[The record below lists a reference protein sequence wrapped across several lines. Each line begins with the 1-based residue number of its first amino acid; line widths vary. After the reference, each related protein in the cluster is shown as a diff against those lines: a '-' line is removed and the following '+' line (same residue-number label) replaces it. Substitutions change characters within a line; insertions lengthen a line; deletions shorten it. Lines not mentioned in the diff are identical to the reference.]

1 MLVVFV
7 VLAVLVVHIL
17 HGVLCVLRVAL
28 LLRASLL
35 VVQMLHV
42 LCNVRDLDEMIFFFP
57 RTLGNED
64 TAVLQVA
71 IHRTV
76 SQVRS
81 RPCRA
86 PSGLRGR
93 KRSTAKRR

>member
-1 MLVVFV
+1 MI
-7 VLAVLVVHIL
+7 VLAVF
-17 HGVLCVLRVAL
+17 

-42 LCNVRDLDEMIFFFP
+42 LCNVRDLDEVIFFFP

-71 IHRTV
+71 IV
-76 SQVRS
+76 QSVR
-81 RPCRA
+81 
-86 PSGLRGR
+86 
-93 KRSTAKRR
+93 

>member
-1 MLVVFV
+1 MI
-7 VLAVLVVHIL
+7 VLAV
-17 HGVLCVLRVAL
+17 RVAL

-42 LCNVRDLDEMIFFFP
+42 LCNVRDLDEVIFFFP

-71 IHRTV
+71 IV
-76 SQVRS
+76 QSVR
-81 RPCRA
+81 
-86 PSGLRGR
+86 
-93 KRSTAKRR
+93 